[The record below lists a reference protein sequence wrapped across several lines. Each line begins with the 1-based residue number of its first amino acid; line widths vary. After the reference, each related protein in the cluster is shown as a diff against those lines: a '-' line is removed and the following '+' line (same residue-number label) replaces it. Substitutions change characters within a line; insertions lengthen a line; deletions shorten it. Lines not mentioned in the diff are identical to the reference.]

1 VQELFTQLGR
11 ADGAINHD
19 QFMDAFGKFD
29 HGPSGGLSE
38 NLLAKE
44 RVRDQEHA
52 ATFRKHGNDA
62 KKNIRDY
69 LEAALGHRP
78 VNEVEAEFRS
88 KCAYKYKR
96 LRQAFS
102 AADKDGDGSLD
113 KGEFR
118 DMLTNFGLQLS
129 PPDLDNFFAKYD
141 DDSSGSI
148 NYREFTNKMQQGRPI
163 AAQPK
168 IGIVYNV
175 ISPLVEDNHI
185 WREQA
190 FNKKLTDGLSLN
202 PTDMNAADIIEAF
215 GMTKPLGP
223 PRTATVRPPYS
234 THVNV
239 RLNSARG
246 SYRKA
251 RLLPTSPIRRPN
263 TASISPAWAGAF
275 NGKVISP
282 RAPSA
287 KERLWGSN
295 TTGYFW

>member
-1 VQELFTQLGR
+1 MQELFTQLGR

-29 HGPSGGLSE
+29 YGTSGGLSE

-102 AADKDGDGSLD
+102 AADKDGDSSLD

-141 DDSSGSI
+141 DDSSGAVRKPTAKLPTIESLFFLYSGSI

-202 PTDMNAADIIEAF
+202 V
-215 GMTKPLGP
+215 
-223 PRTATVRPPYS
+223 RTHTFFFY
-234 THVNV
+234 H
-239 RLNSARG
+239 
-246 SYRKA
+246 Y
-251 RLLPTSPIRRPN
+251 
-263 TASISPAWAGAF
+263 
-275 NGKVISP
+275 
-282 RAPSA
+282 
-287 KERLWGSN
+287 
-295 TTGYFW
+295 